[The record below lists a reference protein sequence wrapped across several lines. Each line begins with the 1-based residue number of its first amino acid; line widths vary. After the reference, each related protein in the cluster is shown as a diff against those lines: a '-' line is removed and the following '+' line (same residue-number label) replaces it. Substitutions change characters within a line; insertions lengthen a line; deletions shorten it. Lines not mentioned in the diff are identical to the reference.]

1 MRVLLVPFPGSWCI
15 EGGHRTQQ
23 IQTARALRRAGV
35 RVAIGEAE
43 LARSARFDIVHCFG
57 DPRPVLD
64 HGRLPGQVVVSPV
77 HLPAA
82 VELGPVRWRGGGWT
96 WATSHLGHRARSVR
110 HPDAQRRRRAEVRA
124 RLEAVA
130 RADVIVANSRAEA
143 RLLEDDAVRPMTAIR
158 VAYSGVDQSFFDGSA
173 ERGRSILGD
182 GPFVLCVARV
192 EPIKNQLTLARAMR
206 SVPRRLVLVG
216 AVLPGNEGYLR
227 ACMAAL
233 PSMEHVPHVDRSL
246 LPHVYAAADAHVL
259 PSWYETTGL
268 ATLEALAAGTPCVA
282 GRGPCVEDY
291 FQGRVRLH
299 RPGDERGLR
308 ASILDALG
316 EARGRGRELAAQFT
330 WERTAK
336 ELLDAYQS

>member
-1 MRVLLVPFPGSWCI
+1 MRVLLVPFPHSWRV

-23 IQTARALRRAGV
+23 MQSARALRRAGAQ
-35 RVAIGEAE
+35 VAIGEVG
-43 LARSARFDIVHCFG
+43 LARSARFDVVHVFG
-57 DPRPVLD
+57 DPRPLLD
-64 HGRLPGQVVVSPV
+64 LGRPPGRVVVSPV

-82 VELGPVRWRGGGWT
+82 VELGPVRWRGGCRT
-96 WATSHLGHRARSVR
+96 WVMSHLGHRLRTLR
-110 HPDAQRRRRAEVRA
+110 HPGAQRRRWAEVRA
-124 RLEAVA
+124 RLEAMA

-143 RLLEDDAVRPMTAIR
+143 RLVEDDAVGPMPAIR
-158 VAYSGVDQSFFDGSA
+158 VAYSGVDQSFFAGSA
-173 ERGRSILGD
+173 ARGRSMLGGD
-182 GPFVLCVARV
+182 PFVLCVGRV

-227 ACMAAL
+227 ACLATL
-233 PSMEHVPHVDRSL
+233 PSLVHVPHVDRSL
-246 LPHVYAAADAHVL
+246 LPHLYAAADAHAL

-291 FQGRVRLH
+291 FDGRVRLH

-308 ASILDALG
+308 ASILGALG
-316 EARGRGRELAAQFT
+316 EARGRGRELAARFN
-330 WERTAK
+330 WERTAE
-336 ELLDAYQS
+336 ELLDAYQR